1 MFDYERETR
10 RFYEDAAVARA
21 YHESFTRPGGWQ
33 GLRFAFIARR
43 ERRAVAAFLRRV
55 PAKRVIDIP
64 TGTGKM
70 APLLTG
76 GTDHVLACD
85 VSEHMLA
92 IARETYFESGMEDVA
107 FQVVDLASASS
118 AITEPYDLTICVRLM
133 HRVPKDVRRRMLREI
148 AMLTPHAIV
157 SFAIESPYQ
166 RLRRELR
173 RLVFGGAD
181 IGVETRPGRAEL
193 DSMLGESFEVM
204 AKMPI
209 ARGLSSEWMYLLR
222 SSPSRPD
229 G

>member
-21 YHESFTRPGGWQ
+21 YHESFTRPEGWR

-43 ERRAVAAFLRRV
+43 ERRAVAALLRRV
-55 PAKRVIDIP
+55 PARRVIDIP

-70 APLLTG
+70 APLFA
-76 GTDHVLACD
+76 DSAHHVLACD
-85 VSEHMLA
+85 VSEQMLT
-92 IARETYFESGMEDVA
+92 IARGTYLESGVEDVA
-107 FQVVDLASASS
+107 FQVVDLACASS

-133 HRVPKDVRRRMLREI
+133 HRVPEHVRRRMLREV

-166 RLRRELR
+166 RLRRGLR
-173 RLVFGGAD
+173 RLVFGGED
-181 IGVETRPGRAEL
+181 VGVETRPGRTEL
-193 DSMLGESFEVM
+193 DSMLRESFEVV
-204 AKMPI
+204 AKTPI

-222 SSPSRPD
+222 SRSSGSD